1 MIVFEY
7 LKTEDITEIN
17 QNKKW
22 LNQVISNEA
31 KREGDIT
38 YIFCDD
44 DYLLEKNIRFLNH
57 NTLTDVITFDYCEEK
72 SVSGDIFISIERVKE
87 NSEIFKVDFL
97 TELNRVMVHGLLHLL
112 GYKDKT
118 EKESNLMRKKE
129 NYYLSKYGKSNGN

>member
-1 MIVFEY
+1 MIAFEY
-7 LKTEDITEIN
+7 LETEEITEIN

-31 KREGDIT
+31 KEEGDIT

-118 EKESNLMRKKE
+118 ERESNLMRKKE
-129 NYYLSKYGKSNGN
+129 NYYLSKY

>member
-1 MIVFEY
+1 MIAFEY
-7 LKTEDITEIN
+7 LETEEITEIN

-31 KREGDIT
+31 KEEGDIT

-57 NTLTDVITFDYCEEK
+57 NTLTDVITFDYCEGN

-87 NSEIFKVDFL
+87 NSEVFKVDFL
-97 TELNRVMVHGLLHLL
+97 TELNRVMAHGLLHLL

-118 EKESNLMRKKE
+118 ERESNLMRKKE
-129 NYYLSKYGKSNGN
+129 NYYLSKY

>member
-1 MIVFEY
+1 MIAFEY
-7 LKTEDITEIN
+7 LETEEITEIN

-22 LNQVISNEA
+22 LIQVISNEA
-31 KREGDIT
+31 KEEGDIT

-57 NTLTDVITFDYCEEK
+57 NTLTDVITFDYCEGN
-72 SVSGDIFISIERVKE
+72 SVSGDIFISIQRVKE
-87 NSEIFKVDFL
+87 NSEVFKVDFL

-118 EKESNLMRKKE
+118 ERESNLMRKKE
-129 NYYLSKYGKSNGN
+129 NYYLSKY

>member
-1 MIVFEY
+1 MIAFEY
-7 LKTEDITEIN
+7 LETEEITEIN

-22 LNQVISNEA
+22 LNQVISNES

>member
-1 MIVFEY
+1 MIAFEY
-7 LKTEDITEIN
+7 LETEEITEIN

-22 LNQVISNEA
+22 LNQVISNET
-31 KREGDIT
+31 KEEGDIT

-57 NTLTDVITFDYCEEK
+57 NTLTDVITFDYCEGN

-87 NSEIFKVDFL
+87 NSEVFKVDFL

-118 EKESNLMRKKE
+118 ERESNLMRKKE
-129 NYYLSKYGKSNGN
+129 NYYLSKY

>member
-1 MIVFEY
+1 MIAFEY
-7 LKTEDITEIN
+7 LETEDITEIN

-31 KREGDIT
+31 KEEGDIT

-57 NTLTDVITFDYCEEK
+57 NTLTDVITFDYCEGN

-87 NSEIFKVDFL
+87 NSEVFKVDFL

-118 EKESNLMRKKE
+118 ERESNLMRKKE
-129 NYYLSKYGKSNGN
+129 NYYLSKY

>member
-57 NTLTDVITFDYCEEK
+57 NTLTDVITFDYCEEN

-87 NSEIFKVDFL
+87 NSEVFKVDFL

-118 EKESNLMRKKE
+118 EMESNLMRKKE
-129 NYYLSKYGKSNGN
+129 NYYLSKYGESNGT

>member
-1 MIVFEY
+1 MITFEY
-7 LKTEDITEIN
+7 LETEEITEIN

-22 LNQVISNEA
+22 LNQVISNED
-31 KREGDIT
+31 KQEGIIT
-38 YIFCDD
+38 YIFCND

-57 NTLTDVITFDYCEEK
+57 NTLTDVITFDYCEGN
-72 SVSGDIFISIERVKE
+72 SVSGDIFISIQRVKE
-87 NSEIFKVDFL
+87 NSEVFKVDFL

-129 NYYLSKYGKSNGN
+129 NYYLSKY

>member
-1 MIVFEY
+1 MIAFEY
-7 LKTEDITEIN
+7 LKTEEITEIN

-22 LNQVISNEA
+22 LNLVISNEA
-31 KREGDIT
+31 KEEGDIT

-57 NTLTDVITFDYCEEK
+57 NTLTDVITFDYCEGN

-87 NSEIFKVDFL
+87 NSEVFKVDFL

-118 EKESNLMRKKE
+118 ERESNLMRKKE
-129 NYYLSKYGKSNGN
+129 NYYLSKY

>member
-1 MIVFEY
+1 MIAFEY
-7 LKTEDITEIN
+7 LETEEITEIN

-57 NTLTDVITFDYCEEK
+57 NTLTDVITFDYCEGN

-87 NSEIFKVDFL
+87 NSKVFKVDFL

>member
-1 MIVFEY
+1 MIAFEY
-7 LKTEDITEIN
+7 LKTEDITKIN

-22 LNQVISNEA
+22 LNQVISNED
-31 KREGDIT
+31 KEEGDIT

-57 NTLTDVITFDYCEEK
+57 NTLTDVITFDYCEGN

-87 NSEIFKVDFL
+87 NSKVFKVDFL

-118 EKESNLMRKKE
+118 ERESNLMRKKE
-129 NYYLSKYGKSNGN
+129 NYYLSKH

>member
-1 MIVFEY
+1 MIAFEY
-7 LKTEDITEIN
+7 LETEEITEIN

-31 KREGDIT
+31 KKEGDIT

>member
-1 MIVFEY
+1 MIAFEY
-7 LKTEDITEIN
+7 LKTEEITEIN

-31 KREGDIT
+31 KEEGDIT

-57 NTLTDVITFDYCEEK
+57 NTLTDVITFDYCEGN

-87 NSEIFKVDFL
+87 NSEVFKVDFL

-112 GYKDKT
+112 SYKDKT
-118 EKESNLMRKKE
+118 ERESNLMRKKE
-129 NYYLSKYGKSNGN
+129 NYYLSKY

>member
-1 MIVFEY
+1 MIAFEY
-7 LKTEDITEIN
+7 LETEEITEIN

-31 KREGDIT
+31 KEEGDIT

-57 NTLTDVITFDYCEEK
+57 NTLTDVITFDYCEGNY
-72 SVSGDIFISIERVKE
+72 VNGDIFISIERVKE
-87 NSEIFKVDFL
+87 NSKVFKVDFL

-118 EKESNLMRKKE
+118 ERESNLMRKKE
-129 NYYLSKYGKSNGN
+129 NYYLSKY

>member
-1 MIVFEY
+1 MIAFEY
-7 LKTEDITEIN
+7 LETEEITEIN

-22 LNQVISNEA
+22 LNQVISNED
-31 KREGDIT
+31 KEEGDIT

-57 NTLTDVITFDYCEEK
+57 NTLTDVITFDYCEGN

-87 NSEIFKVDFL
+87 NSEVFKVDFL

-118 EKESNLMRKKE
+118 ERESILMRKKE
-129 NYYLSKYGKSNGN
+129 NYYLSKY

>member
-1 MIVFEY
+1 MIAFEY
-7 LKTEDITEIN
+7 LKTEGITEVN

-22 LNQVISNEA
+22 LNQVISNED
-31 KREGDIT
+31 KEEGDIT

-57 NTLTDVITFDYCEEK
+57 NTLTDVITFDYCEGN

-87 NSEIFKVDFL
+87 NSEVFKVDFL

-118 EKESNLMRKKE
+118 ERESKLMRKKE
-129 NYYLSKYGKSNGN
+129 NYYLSKY

>member
-1 MIVFEY
+1 MIAFEY
-7 LKTEDITEIN
+7 LKTEDIAEIN

-22 LNQVISNEA
+22 LNQVISNED
-31 KREGDIT
+31 KEEGDIT

-57 NTLTDVITFDYCEEK
+57 NTLTDVITFDYCEGN

-87 NSEIFKVDFL
+87 NSEVFKVDFL

-118 EKESNLMRKKE
+118 ERESNLMRKKE
-129 NYYLSKYGKSNGN
+129 NYYLSKY

>member
-1 MIVFEY
+1 MIAFEY
-7 LKTEDITEIN
+7 LETEEITEIN

-31 KREGDIT
+31 KEEGDIT
-38 YIFCDD
+38 YIFCND
-44 DYLLEKNIRFLNH
+44 DYLLEKNIRFLKH
-57 NTLTDVITFDYCEEK
+57 NTLTDVITFDYCEGN

-87 NSEIFKVDFL
+87 NSEVFKVDFL

-118 EKESNLMRKKE
+118 ERESNLMRKKE
-129 NYYLSKYGKSNGN
+129 NYYLSKY

>member
-1 MIVFEY
+1 MIAYEY

-22 LNQVISNEA
+22 LNQVISNED
-31 KREGDIT
+31 KEEGDIT

-57 NTLTDVITFDYCEEK
+57 NTLTDVITFDYCEGN

-87 NSEIFKVDFL
+87 NSEVFKVAFL

-118 EKESNLMRKKE
+118 ERESNLMRKKE
-129 NYYLSKYGKSNGN
+129 NYYLSKY

>member
-1 MIVFEY
+1 MIAFEY
-7 LKTEDITEIN
+7 LETEEITEIN

-31 KREGDIT
+31 KEEGDIT

-57 NTLTDVITFDYCEEK
+57 NTLTDVITFDYCEGN

-87 NSEIFKVDFL
+87 NSEVFKVDFL
-97 TELNRVMVHGLLHLL
+97 TELNRVIVHGLLHLL

-118 EKESNLMRKKE
+118 ERESNLMRKKE
-129 NYYLSKYGKSNGN
+129 NYYLSKY

>member
-1 MIVFEY
+1 MIAFEY
-7 LKTEDITEIN
+7 LETEEITEIN

-31 KREGDIT
+31 KEEGDIT
-38 YIFCDD
+38 YIFCND

-57 NTLTDVITFDYCEEK
+57 NTLTDVITFDYCEGN

-87 NSEIFKVDFL
+87 NAEVFKVDFL

-118 EKESNLMRKKE
+118 ERESNLMRKKE
-129 NYYLSKYGKSNGN
+129 NYYLSKY

>member
-1 MIVFEY
+1 MITFEY
-7 LKTEDITEIN
+7 LKTEDLTEIN

-22 LNQVISNEA
+22 LNQVISNED
-31 KREGDIT
+31 KEEGDIT

-57 NTLTDVITFDYCEEK
+57 NTLTDVITFDYCEGN

-87 NSEIFKVDFL
+87 NSEVFKVDFL

-118 EKESNLMRKKE
+118 ERESNLMRKKE
-129 NYYLSKYGKSNGN
+129 DYYLSKH